1 MDFLHMQEKRPDTL
15 CGSPSAQEIHGAD
28 QTVGVPGNAK
38 RLLGLKNVR
47 ENFRRKNLAA
57 NGQRQSNNFGI
68 SAEQALK
75 YLELE
80 DFSEMMCLFRKAYE
94 QKIKCSSN
102 TVSACS
108 IINAKCG
115 SCPENCAFCAQ
126 SNRSKAKIDA
136 YPLVSVETMVEQ
148 ARKASEQGSVRYGI
162 VTSGRTV
169 GKGRELDQIC
179 RAVSLIARDLPIKPC
194 ASLGILDLESLKQ
207 LKEAG
212 LTRYHHNLETA
223 ESYFKVICSTRN
235 YKDQTDT
242 VGNARKAGLSVCSGG
257 IFGLGESKAQR
268 VELLETIRGL
278 EVDSVPVNF
287 LNPIPGT
294 PLEDMKQLTPFE
306 CLKIIAVA
314 RLMLPETNIRICGGR
329 EFNLR
334 DFQSWIFLAG
344 ADAVMTGGYL
354 VTSGRDVKIDMQM
367 ISDAGMR
374 LDDGSPFA

>member
-1 MDFLHMQEKRPDTL
+1 MK
-15 CGSPSAQEIHGAD
+15 
-28 QTVGVPGNAK
+28 
-38 RLLGLKNVR
+38 KNRQSSIV
-47 ENFRRKNLAA
+47 N
-57 NGQRQSNNFGI
+57 RQSNNAGI
-68 SAEQALK
+68 SPNQALK

-80 DFSEMMCLFRKAYE
+80 DFAEILHLFSKAYA
-94 QKIKCSSN
+94 QKIKCSSD

-126 SNRSKAKIDA
+126 SNRSKAKIDV
-136 YPLVSVETMVEQ
+136 YPLISVETMVDQ
-148 ARKASEQGSVRYGI
+148 ARKASGQGATRYGI

-169 GKGRELDQIC
+169 RKGKELDRIC
-179 RAVSLIARDLPIKPC
+179 KAVGIIAKDLPIKPC

-242 VGNARKAGLSVCSGG
+242 VKNAKKAGLSVCSGG

-268 VELLETIRGL
+268 VELLQTIRDL
-278 EVDSVPVNF
+278 DVDSVPVNF

-294 PLEDMKQLTPFE
+294 PLESMKQLTPIE

-314 RLMLPETNIRICGGR
+314 RLMIPNINIRICGGR
-329 EFNLR
+329 ECNLR
-334 DFQSWIFLAG
+334 DLQSWIFLAG
-344 ADAVMTGGYL
+344 ADAVMIGGYL
-354 VTSGRDVKIDMQM
+354 VTSGRDVKLDLQM
-367 ISDAGMR
+367 IRDAGMK
-374 LDDGSPFA
+374 LV

>member
-1 MDFLHMQEKRPDTL
+1 MH
-15 CGSPSAQEIHGAD
+15 
-28 QTVGVPGNAK
+28 
-38 RLLGLKNVR
+38 KN
-47 ENFRRKNLAA
+47 
-57 NGQRQSNNFGI
+57 RQSSIVNCQSNSAGI
-68 SAEQALK
+68 SPEEALK
-75 YLELE
+75 YLELD
-80 DFSEMMCLFRKAYE
+80 DFSEIICLFKKACE

-102 TVSACS
+102 IVSACS

-126 SNRSKAKIDA
+126 SNRSGAKIDA
-136 YPLVSVETMVEQ
+136 YPLVSVETMLEQ
-148 ARKASEQGSVRYGI
+148 AKKASAQGSTRYGI

-169 GKGRELDQIC
+169 RKGKELDQIC
-179 RAVSLIARDLPIKPC
+179 KAISIIARELPIKPC

-242 VGNARKAGLSVCSGG
+242 VRNAKEAGLSVCSGG
-257 IFGLGESKAQR
+257 IFGLGENKTQR

-294 PLEDMKQLTPFE
+294 PLENMKELSPLE

-314 RLMLPETNIRICGGR
+314 RLMLPSINIRICGGR
-329 EFNLR
+329 ECNLG
-334 DFQSWIFLAG
+334 DLQSWIFLAG
-344 ADAVMTGGYL
+344 ADAVMIGGYL
-354 VTSGRDVKIDMQM
+354 VTSGRDVKLDLKM
-367 ISDAGMR
+367 IRDAGMK
-374 LDDGSPFA
+374 LEI

>member
-1 MDFLHMQEKRPDTL
+1 M
-15 CGSPSAQEIHGAD
+15 
-28 QTVGVPGNAK
+28 
-38 RLLGLKNVR
+38 
-47 ENFRRKNLAA
+47 RKN
-57 NGQRQSNNFGI
+57 RQSGNVGI
-68 SAEQALK
+68 SAYQALK

-80 DFSEMMCLFRKAYE
+80 DFPDIMMLFKKAYE

-102 TVSACS
+102 TVSACA

-148 ARKASEQGSVRYGI
+148 ARKASEQGASRYGI

-169 GKGRELDQIC
+169 RKGKELDKIC
-179 RAVSLIARDLPIKPC
+179 RAVSIIARDLPIKPC

-223 ESYFKVICSTRN
+223 GSYFKVICSTRE

-242 VGNARKAGLSVCSGG
+242 VKNAKEAGLSVCSGG

-268 VELLETIRGL
+268 IELLETIREL
-278 EVDSVPVNF
+278 DVDSVPVNF

-294 PLEDMKQLTPFE
+294 PLENMRQLTPIE

-314 RLMLPETNIRICGGR
+314 RLMLPNKNIRICGGR
-329 EFNLR
+329 ECNLR
-334 DFQSWIFLAG
+334 DFQSWIFSAG
-344 ADAVMTGGYL
+344 ADAVMIGGYL
-354 VTSGRDVKIDMQM
+354 VTSGRDEKLDLQM
-367 ISDAGMR
+367 IMDSGMR
-374 LDDGSPFA
+374 LGK